1 MEAVVLSPSVG
12 EVFEAAVVDVHEKGG
27 GTVQLR
33 EPAVR
38 GECDGE
44 LALGE
49 RVQVRLAEADV
60 DKRRVR
66 FALA

>member
-1 MEAVVLSPSVG
+1 
-12 EVFEAAVVDVHEKGG
+12 VHDKGG

-38 GECDGE
+38 GECEGE
-44 LALGE
+44 LPLGE
-49 RVQVRLAEADV
+49 RVQVRLQEADV
-60 DKRRVR
+60 SRRRVR

>member
-12 EVFEAAVVDVHEKGG
+12 KVFDAAVVDVHEKGG
-27 GTVQLR
+27 GTVQLS

-38 GECDGE
+38 GQCEGE
-44 LALGE
+44 LPLGE
-49 RVQVRLAEADV
+49 RVQVRLVEADV
-60 DKRRVR
+60 SHRQVR